1 MNRHN
6 TETPRLHSTD
16 EPIKTWSYVRGD
28 NNKAIYVDFMNV
40 TFFMSYKT
48 CIAFDSVSTG
58 LVVQDNIW
66 GNTTGAHLNA
76 IDGGDL
82 LAKSKRVNSRQFA
95 EKLLQME
102 QGHRNA
108 VIAVND
114 ILKEKKDAE
123 IRNSRLAERIKLNAG
138 YSKAGH

>member
-1 MNRHN
+1 MNKLDVEMPVSIWN
-6 TETPRLHSTD
+6 
-16 EPIKTWSYVRGD
+16 YARGN
-28 NNKAIYVDFMNV
+28 NNKAIYIEYLNV
-40 TFFMSYKT
+40 TFYMSYNT
-48 CIAFDSVSTG
+48 CIAFSSVSTG
-58 LVVQDNIW
+58 LVIQDNIW

-95 EKLLQME
+95 SKLAEME
-102 QGHRNA
+102 QSHRKA

-123 IRNSRLAERIKLNAG
+123 FRNSRLAERIKLNSG